1 MIKRNGKRERETLFD
16 MSGAS
21 SVTDFTGLI
30 PSAPQNDYSIEAYNN
45 IMDIMADASAMKL
58 AGAEAKKDIEEST

>member
-1 MIKRNGKRERETLFD
+1 

-45 IMDIMADASAMKL
+45 IMDIMADASAVKL